1 MPSFVKAANYS
12 MDYESISFATEVDS
26 PTDSFDPA
34 YVQAAIQM
42 FQVGSND
49 HAPAG
54 PGNGIHLSIPEGV
67 EDFWLSYRFH
77 RTRSINQSG
86 RQGLSIRNA
95 LMEEIFRMRKSA
107 NTQMVFDLFG
117 DGQSTEPQD
126 FGTATDT
133 LHNIVIH
140 IWEDAT
146 HRYAEGWM
154 NNAVM
159 GPIVSVPKG
168 TLGDIRN
175 IFFLEPWG
183 TAASGAQRWI
193 TFSEML
199 VSDGIDLRGL
209 RVAARR
215 PVGPG
220 AVNTMT
226 SGSYVDIGDGE
237 DVTGVV
243 SETPGQRLLWTP
255 EAYVGPASPQNV
267 RAVMTTARAS
277 HQNAGPNALAQTV
290 RIGGANYDSGAA
302 PIGVLSTPSAAWE
315 LNPATGQP
323 WTVAEI
329 NSIEAGLLSANQ

>member
-1 MPSFVKAANYS
+1 MPSFVKAANYP
-12 MDYESISFATEVDS
+12 MDYESISFATEIAS
-26 PTDSFDPA
+26 PESYFDTD
-34 YVQAAIQM
+34 YVQTALRM

-49 HAPAG
+49 HEPAG
-54 PGNGIHLSIPEGV
+54 PGNGIHLSAPEGV

-77 RTRSINQSG
+77 RTSSNNNTG
-86 RQGLSIRNA
+86 RRGLSIRNA
-95 LMEEIFRMRKSA
+95 LMEEIFLMRKSA
-107 NTQMVFDLFG
+107 SEQMVFDLFG
-117 DGQSTEPQD
+117 DGVSTEPQE
-126 FGTATDT
+126 FGPTTGSIQN
-133 LHNIVIH
+133 LIIH

-159 GPIVSVPKG
+159 GPVVSVPKG

-175 IFFLEPWG
+175 IFFVEPWG
-183 TAASGAQRWI
+183 ASSSGTRWI

-209 RVAARR
+209 RVAGRR

-226 SGSYVDIGDGE
+226 SGSYVDIGDG
-237 DVTGVV
+237 DDATGVV

-290 RIGGANYDSGAA
+290 RVDGTNYDSGAT
-302 PIGVLSTPSAAWE
+302 PIGVLSIPSAAWE

-329 NSIEAGLLSANQ
+329 NSIEAGLLSANL